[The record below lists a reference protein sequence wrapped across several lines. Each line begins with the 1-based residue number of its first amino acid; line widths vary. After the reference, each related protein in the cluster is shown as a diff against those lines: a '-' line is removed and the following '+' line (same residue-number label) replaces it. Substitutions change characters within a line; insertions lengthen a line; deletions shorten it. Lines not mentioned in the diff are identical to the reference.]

1 MRPRR
6 PPWPVRTFNLTG
18 PTDPVTQPQLAR
30 LLAPARCREI
40 HGILADFRVDINDDR
55 EYKAMLEQIRT
66 LGAGLA
72 LAREED
78 VVTSP
83 RTPAAAV
90 TARSPESAPHP
101 VRLHLPFIE
110 TGKKLTDAA
119 REKFAK
125 KVAAA
130 YRSPGRTVTFQEIC
144 DDRAPFPALGGEPR

>member
-1 MRPRR
+1 LQPRH

-40 HGILADFRVDINDDR
+40 HGVLADSRVDINNNR
-55 EYKAMLEQIRT
+55 EYEAMLEQIRP

-72 LAREED
+72 LAHEEN
-78 VVTSP
+78 VVASP
-83 RTPAAAV
+83 RTHAAAV
-90 TARSPESAPHP
+90 TTRSPESAPHP

-130 YRSPGRTVTFQEIC
+130 YRSPGRMVTFQEIC
-144 DDRAPFPALGGEPR
+144 DYQAPFPALGGAPR